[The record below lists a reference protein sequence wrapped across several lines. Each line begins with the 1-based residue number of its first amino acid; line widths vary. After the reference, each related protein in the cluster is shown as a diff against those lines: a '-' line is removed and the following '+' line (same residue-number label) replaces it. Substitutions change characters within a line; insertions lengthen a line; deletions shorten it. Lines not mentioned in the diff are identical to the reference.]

1 MTGHIL
7 DKKTYYSVFGS
18 LMMLLAA
25 TVVLGYGVY
34 FLAKGR
40 IFAGVVVAFLGAFT
54 LLGMSAIVR
63 RGKVGTTSLLVA
75 LPLLGLLSIAL
86 SIIDPHASPRSSS
99 RAFGSS
105 RSSSLRCWQTRLRV
119 RQSTLQEKSEQSR
132 ATRCGFPG

>member
-1 MTGHIL
+1 MTKGVPMTRSTAFAL
-7 DKKTYYSVFGS
+7 V
-18 LMMLLAA
+18 AA

-40 IFAGVVVAFLGAFT
+40 ILAGVVVAFLGSFT

-86 SIIDPHASPRSSS
+86 SIIDFSLIGLAL
-99 RAFGSS
+99 GSF
-105 RSSSLRCWQTRLRV
+105 LVAGGVLVFV
-119 RQSTLQEKSEQSR
+119 RWRRDRPT
-132 ATRCGFPG
+132 